1 MSNKN
6 PQATYNQYKIRK
18 VTIGNRSGEAYGI
31 TIPRNIA
38 ESFQGVKWSVSIMR
52 GVDHTKIVFTSGLD
66 IKQLPE
72 MIQDMSLEEL
82 E

>member
-1 MSNKN
+1 
-6 PQATYNQYKIRK
+6 
-18 VTIGNRSGEAYGI
+18 
-31 TIPRNIA
+31 
-38 ESFQGVKWSVSIMR
+38 MR